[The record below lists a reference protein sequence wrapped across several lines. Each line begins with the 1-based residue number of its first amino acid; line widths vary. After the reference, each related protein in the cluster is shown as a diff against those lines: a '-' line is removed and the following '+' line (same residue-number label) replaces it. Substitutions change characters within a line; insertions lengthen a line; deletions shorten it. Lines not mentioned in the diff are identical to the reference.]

1 MTTSKYVHPDDE
13 GRVHLRGP
21 DGIDTLMVGLDR
33 MHFYR
38 LTGATP
44 ENATDEQVERYFAQK
59 AKEAETGK
67 PVTDVLSS
75 ESAAN
80 MVTRELGI
88 VNFQQVIDN
97 NDAIAG
103 LSDDAFPSA
112 PPSLP
117 RQPQQTQPLPPSAE
131 SSQTSSGSSLG
142 SPPRYQPSG
151 AGLPPPPRYQPSSDV
166 TDQPTNQQSESGV
179 TEPVSQFLRREN
191 EILYLQAPDGTEQRV
206 TQYVRVHFQRMLEKD
221 LVEATDEDIEMWWKL
236 QGSLDAG
243 SSLSEAQSQNLLTE
257 ALKAAGKLKRGEL
270 ETLHQAVSA
279 WLEARRDVG
288 NERQP

>member
-1 MTTSKYVHPDDE
+1 MATNKYIHTDDE

-21 DGIDTLMVGLDR
+21 DGADVLMVGLDR

-44 ENATDEQVERYFAQK
+44 ESASDEQVEHYFAQK
-59 AKEAETGK
+59 DEEARTGQ
-67 PVTDVLSS
+67 PVTDILSN

-88 VNFQQVIDN
+88 VNFQQVVDN
-97 NDAIAG
+97 NDAFAG
-103 LSDDAFPSA
+103 LSDDALPSA
-112 PPSLP
+112 SPSLP
-117 RQPQQTQPLPPSAE
+117 RQPQQTQPLPPS
-131 SSQTSSGSSLG
+131 SQTSGGDSGLG
-142 SPPRYQPSG
+142 APPRYQPGS
-151 AGLPPPPRYQPSSDV
+151 AGLPPLPRYQPGSPG
-166 TDQPTNQQSESGV
+166 TDQPTIHQSESGV

-191 EILYLQAPDGTEQRV
+191 EIMYLQAPDGTEQRV

-243 SSLSEAQSQNLLTE
+243 SSLPEAQSQNLLTE

-279 WLEARRDVG
+279 WLEARRDEG
-288 NERQP
+288 NAR